1 MYYIAICD
9 DNAEFLETI
18 GSVMEQN
25 TEFTSDMVY
34 HTFLS
39 GKELMK
45 ANVELYDLIILD
57 MQLEQM
63 DGFSLAQEIRK
74 RNEDVVLAFCSGV
87 VMPQPKHFEVQPYRY
102 LLKKID
108 TEKMQG
114 YITDLLV
121 KMKKQEKNNIV
132 EVVEDGKVFRIKVN
146 NIIYIYRRKR
156 GSMLVIEDRENGSK
170 EVQSNEKLT
179 DWYQQLSTE
188 GFEFPHT
195 SYIVNMQKIIS
206 IEKDDIRMSND
217 QLLKISRTCK
227 QKFNERLSYY
237 FSKKYRR
244 VASGER
250 NHS

>member
-18 GSVMEQN
+18 GSVIEQN
-25 TEFTSDMVY
+25 PEFNSDMVY

-39 GKELMK
+39 GKELLK
-45 ANVELYDLIILD
+45 ANVKLYDLMILD
-57 MQLEQM
+57 MQLDQM

-87 VMPQPKHFEVQPYRY
+87 VMPKPKHFEVQPYRY
-102 LLKKID
+102 LLKELD

-114 YITDLLV
+114 YITDLLL
-121 KMKKQEKNNIV
+121 KMKKQEKNHIV
-132 EVVEDGKVFRIKVN
+132 EVVEDGKVYRIKVN

-156 GSMLVIEDRENGSK
+156 GSMLVIEDGENGSK
-170 EVQSNEKLT
+170 EVPSNEKLA
-179 DWYQQLSTE
+179 DWYEQLSME
-188 GFEFPHT
+188 GFEFLHT

-217 QLLKISRTCK
+217 ELLKISRTCK
-227 QKFNERLSYY
+227 QKFNERLSHY

-244 VASGER
+244 MASSER

>member
-1 MYYIAICD
+1 
-9 DNAEFLETI
+9 
-18 GSVMEQN
+18 
-25 TEFTSDMVY
+25 
-34 HTFLS
+34 
-39 GKELMK
+39 MK
-45 ANVELYDLIILD
+45 
-57 MQLEQM
+57 QT
-63 DGFSLAQEIRK
+63 
-74 RNEDVVLAFCSGV
+74 
-87 VMPQPKHFEVQPYRY
+87 
-102 LLKKID
+102 D

-121 KMKKQEKNNIV
+121 KMKKQKKHTMI
-132 EVVEDGKVFRIKVN
+132 EVVEDGRIFKIKIK

-156 GSMLVIEDRENGSK
+156 GSVLVIDDGENGSK
-170 EVQSNEKLT
+170 EIESNEKLA
-179 DWYQQLSTE
+179 DWYQQLSME

-217 QLLKISRTCK
+217 ELLKISRTCK

-244 VASGER
+244 TVSSER

>member
-18 GSVMEQN
+18 GNVIKQN
-25 TEFTSDMVY
+25 PEYNSDMIY

-39 GKELMK
+39 GEELLK
-45 ANVELYDLIILD
+45 ANVALYDFMMLD

-63 DGFSLAQEIRK
+63 DGYVLAQEIRK
-74 RNEDVVLAFCSGV
+74 RNADAVLAFCSGV
-87 VMPQPKHFEVQPYRY
+87 VMPKPEHFEVQPYRY
-102 LLKKID
+102 ILKKVD
-108 TEKMQG
+108 TEKMQN

-121 KMKKQEKNNIV
+121 EMKKRKKNNLV
-132 EVVEDGKVFRIKVN
+132 EVVDDGKVSKVKIKD
-146 NIIYIYRRKR
+146 IIYIYRKKR
-156 GSMLVIEDRENGSK
+156 GSILVIEDGENSSK
-170 EVQSNEKLT
+170 EVESNEKLA
-179 DWYQQLSTE
+179 DWYQQLSME

-206 IEKDDIRMSND
+206 IEKDDIRMNNN

-227 QKFNERLSYY
+227 QRFNERLSYY

-244 VASGER
+244 MANSER

>member
-1 MYYIAICD
+1 ML
-9 DNAEFLETI
+9 FR
-18 GSVMEQN
+18 S
-25 TEFTSDMVY
+25 
-34 HTFLS
+34 
-39 GKELMK
+39 
-45 ANVELYDLIILD
+45 D

-63 DGFSLAQEIRK
+63 DGYALAKEVRK
-74 RNEDVVLAFCSGV
+74 RNEDVVLSFCSGV

-102 LLKKID
+102 LLKQTD
-108 TEKMQG
+108 TGKMQG

-121 KMKKQEKNNIV
+121 KMKKQKKHTMI
-132 EVVEDGKVFRIKVN
+132 EVVEDGRIFKIKIK

-156 GSMLVIEDRENGSK
+156 GSVLVIDDEENGSK
-170 EVQSNEKLT
+170 EIESNEKLA
-179 DWYQQLSTE
+179 DWYQQLSME

-217 QLLKISRTCK
+217 ELLKISRTCK

-244 VASGER
+244 TVSSER